1 MKKQKKCKIG
11 IPCGEAC
18 IPRENKCISEIN
30 EFDLKI
36 LESFKTLISKKEGR
50 KIIAASSED
59 VNKKILE
66 ISQNIKTNKY
76 ENFNDFLLKNFSE
89 KEYNKLL
96 LGTTGNNR
104 DKSILLLAQ
113 IYAENKVDVSKD
125 EDANINSYQKHFIE
139 SLTNISN
146 LYKNPDIERLLID
159 SASINSLEGEN
170 KDLYIDD
177 LKSQIISGLKN
188 NSNEFP
194 RKKIREISEKGLKIL
209 NESYLKNVNN
219 NKDLNLSNNNYA
231 KIRVSLRNLL
241 SNNNIISKNE
251 LNSINNIFN
260 DKYNDDDINSV
271 FRLLNDDIDN
281 FDKGLKSGITFLG
294 FAVLNKLAS
303 ESKLP
308 DSISEI
314 ELFKKIYTNTKKNG
328 GRQKLYFGKVGGD
341 ENKLFN
347 SDNPFGERNSLDDD
361 GNPIKIEKIGLDGK
375 IKVESKK
382 EYILPETFLI
392 GPELNDFINK
402 GGIKLIQGDEAIIPK
417 YADPN
422 TSAENLKNERDKL
435 KNSFFSSFT
444 EFNELSNS
452 IDSTLIYSLQKVLK
466 KPFNGLLIKDSKDF
480 LGMLSKLKEKTPL
493 AKADI
498 EDFIKK
504 IQEVKSSNDINK
516 EEKLS
521 KLFQEDYL
529 DIMFGFGFT
538 TIEASEYLSIG
549 YESFVN
555 NRSTALLD
563 KYSGNPFPFADAAVL
578 IPGSNGSKNVLKLI
592 SVKYGG
598 SGVPADTPALINLT
612 NPELN
617 NIHGSPAKDQ
627 SLYKREKAILDFSD
641 NSFKLKEGL
650 NKDSIENRLQELQEH
665 FNIYELRN
673 LSNNGNE
680 VAKSLLSK
688 IDKMINDLSNGLEIS
703 FKDLGLNS
711 KKVKF
716 RYHNDL
722 LDKPSEFLK
731 EINIDEILNKA
742 KNLNKDP
749 NRTIEK
755 LTDLSDKELL
765 KDHGIVLTRLGGDKY
780 EINKYYKNNDLQLSI
795 THILIMMLAQES
807 FNSFFKQSFND
818 NNFYILPGENHPDV
832 GMVNNGIDSVISF
845 EELIEKEIKLKFS
858 DRTDAGPGRGSSS
871 GIQYLFDTL
880 SIFN

>member
-1 MKKQKKCKIG
+1 MKKQKECKVG
-11 IPCGEAC
+11 IPCGKTC
-18 IPRENKCISEIN
+18 IPRNNKCLSEMN
-30 EFDLKI
+30 EFDSTI

-50 KIIAASSED
+50 KTIAATSED
-59 VNKKILE
+59 VSKKILE
-66 ISQNIKTNKY
+66 LSQNIQTNKY
-76 ENFNDFLLKNFSE
+76 KNFNDFLLRNFNE

-96 LGTTGNNR
+96 LGTTGTNR

-113 IYAENKVDVSKD
+113 IYAENMVDMSEN
-125 EDANINSYQKHFIE
+125 EDANIESYQKHFIE
-139 SLTNISN
+139 SLTQISN

-159 SASINSLEGEN
+159 SASINNLDGEN
-170 KDLYIDD
+170 KDSYIDD
-177 LKSQIISGLKN
+177 LKSQITLGLN
-188 NSNEFP
+188 NSEFS
-194 RKKIREISEKGLKIL
+194 RKKIREISEKGLNIL
-209 NESYLKNVNN
+209 NESYLKNVGN
-219 NKDLNLSNNNYA
+219 NKDFNLSNSNYA

-271 FRLLNDDIDN
+271 LRLLNDNIDN
-281 FDKGLKSGITFLG
+281 FDKGYKSGITFLG
-294 FAVLNKLAS
+294 FAVLNKLATQN
-303 ESKLP
+303 KVP
-308 DSISEI
+308 DNLSEI

-341 ENKLFN
+341 ENKLFY
-347 SDNPFGERNSLDDD
+347 SDNPFGERISLDAE
-361 GNPIKIEKIGLDGK
+361 GNPIKIEKIGSNGK

-392 GPELNDFINK
+392 GPELNNYINEK
-402 GGIKLIQGDEAIIPK
+402 NIKLIQGDEAIIPK
-417 YADPN
+417 YANPD
-422 TSAENLKNERDKL
+422 TSVENLKNERNKL
-435 KNSFFSSFT
+435 KKAFSSSFT
-444 EFNELSNS
+444 EFNESTNS
-452 IDSTLIYSLQKVLK
+452 MDSPLINSLQKVLK
-466 KPFNGLLIKDSKDF
+466 KPFNGLLIKDSNDF
-480 LGMLSKLKEKTPL
+480 LGMLSKLKENAPL
-493 AKADI
+493 SSNDI
-498 EDFIKK
+498 DGFIKK
-504 IQEVKSSNDINK
+504 IQEAKLSDDPKK

-529 DIMFGFGFT
+529 DIMLGFGFT

-555 NRSTALLD
+555 DRSSALLD

-578 IPGSNGSKNVLKLI
+578 IPGADGNPNVLKLI

-612 NPELN
+612 NPELS
-617 NIHGSPAKDQ
+617 NIHGSPANDQ

-641 NSFKLKEGL
+641 NSFKLKDGL
-650 NKDSIENRLQELQEH
+650 DKNSIENRLLELQEH
-665 FNIYELRN
+665 FNINELRN
-673 LSNNGNE
+673 LANNGNE

-688 IDKMINDLSNGLEIS
+688 IDKMIDDLGNGKEIS

-722 LDKPSEFLK
+722 IDKPSEISK
-731 EINIDEILNKA
+731 EVNIENVLNKA
-742 KNLNKDP
+742 RNLNEDP
-749 NRTIEK
+749 NRVIEK
-755 LTDLSDKELL
+755 ITDLTDKELL
-765 KDHGIVLTRLGGDKY
+765 KDHGIILTRLGEDKY

-795 THILIMMLAQES
+795 SHILIMMLAQES
-807 FNSFFKQSFND
+807 FNGFFKQNLGN

-832 GMVNNGIDSVISF
+832 GMVNNGINSIIPF
-845 EELIEKEIKLKFS
+845 QELMEKEIKLKFS

-871 GIQYLFDTL
+871 GIQYLLDIL